1 MEVRTDKPPTAWTPR
16 GRALRLLCSP
26 RPFALLAL
34 GATLLLPGCGSSQ
47 EPEPR
52 SSSLVAG
59 ERAAPIPPVQLAPA
73 AALARRFASAYA
85 ASIYR
90 RRPPDLP
97 GVTAAVQAQLE
108 AAALRV
114 PSQRRDRRPVVDA
127 LGFDISDP
135 RRLSVDLG
143 IADGISPPFSVGF
156 TVALRAGGWRVVSV
170 STPE

>member
-16 GRALRLLCSP
+16 GRALRLPCSP

-34 GATLLLPGCGSSQ
+34 GATLLLLGCGSSQ

-59 ERAAPIPPVQLAPA
+59 ERAAPTPPAQLASA
-73 AALARRFASAYA
+73 ATVARRFASAYA
-85 ASIYR
+85 GSIYR
-90 RRPPDLP
+90 RRLP
-97 GVTAAVQAQLE
+97 RLADATAAVRAQLE

-114 PSQRRDRRPVVDA
+114 PPQRRGRRAVVDS
-127 LGFDISDP
+127 LGFDIAE
-135 RRLSVDLG
+135 RGQLRVNLG
-143 IADGISPPFSVGF
+143 IADGISPPFSIGF
-156 TVALRAGGWRVVSV
+156 TVALRAGRWRVVSV